1 MTPYKAYEKTRKLG
15 LIIPKLEPFELEP
28 FILKDAYWS
37 YRYALDVIKDR
48 WELGEPTIS
57 KNAHCSYCYA
67 KYIIKGRLPD
77 FMHNALLLS
86 NDEYAKEYIK
96 FISKNPDSP
105 NNKI

>member
-1 MTPYKAYEKTRKLG
+1 MTPYQAYEKTIELG
-15 LIIPKLEPFELEP
+15 KRIPKLEP

-48 WELGEPTIS
+48 WELAEPVILKDAFYS
-57 KNAHCSYCYA
+57 CLYA

-86 NDEYAKEYIK
+86 NDEHTKEYIEYIK
-96 FISKNPDSP
+96 
-105 NNKI
+105 